1 GFLAVTGA
9 SSAFT
14 WYLSEYDIINVNE
27 TSASKI
33 TQLAGNINLK
43 VSKNDISNQ
52 ININTQGVIIEG
64 HKISLSGRTSVDGE
78 FWAKQVNAV
87 RVRADKIEGTTAQ
100 FNSLRSNVLTANSI
114 TSTMINANTAM
125 FDKLFSTTS
134 ATNRLVARGAWITN
148 ANIVSLDASKITAGT
163 INSARINAGQIV
175 ANGLSAN
182 VIKST
187 HIQSS
192 AALIDKIFASDAYI
206 KRLTGKTA
214 FINSIKAIDISAS
227 KITGTNSSFVQSS
240 WNAINSR

>member
-1 GFLAVTGA
+1 
-9 SSAFT
+9 
-14 WYLSEYDIINVNE
+14 
-27 TSASKI
+27 
-33 TQLAGNINLK
+33 
-43 VSKNDISNQ
+43 
-52 ININTQGVIIEG
+52 
-64 HKISLSGRTSVDGE
+64 
-78 FWAKQVNAV
+78 
-87 RVRADKIEGTTAQ
+87 
-100 FNSLRSNVLTANSI
+100 
-114 TSTMINANTAM
+114 STMINANTAM

-175 ANGLSAN
+175 TNGLSAN

-227 KITGTNSSFVQSS
+227 KITGTNTSFVQSS
-240 WNAINSR
+240 WNAINSRLSVTGSELKYTHSDGSYTRLNANGDRKSTRLNSSHDSN

>member
-1 GFLAVTGA
+1 GTISIIRQSTKGTGMPAPVNKPYRLAIAHGTSSTTSPHRGGIVKTTMGWTGGTVVVKFTAQLPVGRSFSYHNNGLGTGYTHGWLTDNKGTGKWETYMYYYRFGTGTISSFGFLAVTGA

-100 FNSLRSNVLTANSI
+100 FNSLRSNVLTAN
-114 TSTMINANTAM
+114 
-125 FDKLFSTTS
+125 
-134 ATNRLVARGAWITN
+134 
-148 ANIVSLDASKITAGT
+148 
-163 INSARINAGQIV
+163 
-175 ANGLSAN
+175 
-182 VIKST
+182 
-187 HIQSS
+187 
-192 AALIDKIFASDAYI
+192 
-206 KRLTGKTA
+206 
-214 FINSIKAIDISAS
+214 
-227 KITGTNSSFVQSS
+227 
-240 WNAINSR
+240 